1 MFTSNQRLKKTK
13 DYMANGDDQISGVF
27 SIYMSFADLNIQ
39 KDYIT
44 HPHDNTDDILCGI
57 LAVHIF

>member
-1 MFTSNQRLKKTK
+1 
-13 DYMANGDDQISGVF
+13 MANGGDQISGVF

>member
-1 MFTSNQRLKKTK
+1 
-13 DYMANGDDQISGVF
+13 MANGDDQISGVF

-44 HPHDNTDDILCGI
+44 HPHDNTDDILCGL
-57 LAVHIF
+57 LAVHILC